1 MRTIEREELIDRSP
15 DGQTLMLSSA
25 DGYCSIVVFDMSE
38 LGTVHA
44 TQQHNRQLAAIAQ
57 HHSHPSVA
65 STPIPQSPAATKVSP
80 APSRT
85 DREGSSVSSLN
96 FPPQS
101 SSTPLFNPGT
111 GRRSSTTSS
120 VDQVLP
126 TPGEENDGFAFP
138 KISVSGS
145 ESGQSTSGREGMQS
159 EGVKR
164 VEEGKDEW
172 PKKKRRVMLSKVA
185 DE

>member
-1 MRTIEREELIDRSP
+1 MKEELMNRSP

-85 DREGSSVSSLN
+85 DREGSSVSSIN

-111 GRRSSTTSS
+111 GSGRRSSTTSS
-120 VDQVLP
+120 IDQVLP

-138 KISVSGS
+138 RISVSGS
-145 ESGQSTSGREGMQS
+145 ESGQSTSGREAMKA
-159 EGVKR
+159 EGSKR
-164 VEEGKDEW
+164 VEEGKEEG

>member
-1 MRTIEREELIDRSP
+1 
-15 DGQTLMLSSA
+15 MLSSA

-57 HHSHPSVA
+57 SHSQPHQSVT
-65 STPIPQSPAATKVSP
+65 STPTPQSPAI
-80 APSRT
+80 SRT
-85 DREGSSVSSLN
+85 EREGSTASSIN

-101 SSTPLFNPGT
+101 SSTPLFHPG

-120 VDQVLP
+120 IEPVLP
-126 TPGEENDGFAFP
+126 TPGEENEGFTFP
-138 KISVSGS
+138 RISVSGS
-145 ESGQSTSGREGMQS
+145 ESGQSNAGKETKRPD
-159 EGVKR
+159 EGV
-164 VEEGKDEW
+164 EEA